1 MKFIALGLIRLNQV
15 CRDMD
20 SAFLATE
27 PNQKQVLVE
36 TNGETYLVHLPDN
49 DFLTN
54 QSDQEVLN
62 LNNTDTEDNDLK
74 FCRIHLKVIYH

>member
-1 MKFIALGLIRLNQV
+1 VQIWIGYQFIDSDRFGLSPLNLV
-15 CRDMD
+15 FSNMD
-20 SAFLATE
+20 SAFLAIE

-54 QSDQEVLN
+54 QSDQEVL
-62 LNNTDTEDNDLK
+62 
-74 FCRIHLKVIYH
+74 I

>member
-1 MKFIALGLIRLNQV
+1 
-15 CRDMD
+15 MD

-74 FCRIHLKVIYH
+74 FFRIHLKVIYH